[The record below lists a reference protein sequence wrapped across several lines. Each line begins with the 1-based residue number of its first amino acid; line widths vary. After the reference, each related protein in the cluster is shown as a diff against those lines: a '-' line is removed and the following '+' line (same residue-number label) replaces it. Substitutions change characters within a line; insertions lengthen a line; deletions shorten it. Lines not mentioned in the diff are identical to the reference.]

1 MIISYTV
8 SFLSVLIVP
17 MVNFRVRAWSRR
29 HIPLLRRDRE
39 ALSARERMFVREIR
53 SNITCL
59 CALYP
64 IIRGNRRAAIVV
76 KAALVEQYVE
86 MLRIMVVEV
95 VDRPPRTVGRIYQT
109 EVAESQLSELAAALP
124 ARSPASVRIY

>member
-1 MIISYTV
+1 
-8 SFLSVLIVP
+8 

-39 ALSARERMFVREIR
+39 ALSALERMFVREIR

-64 IIRGNRRAAIVV
+64 IIRGNRLVLFV
-76 KAALVEQYVE
+76 GQQFAL
-86 MLRIMVVEV
+86 LAPIF
-95 VDRPPRTVGRIYQT
+95 RTVGRIYQT